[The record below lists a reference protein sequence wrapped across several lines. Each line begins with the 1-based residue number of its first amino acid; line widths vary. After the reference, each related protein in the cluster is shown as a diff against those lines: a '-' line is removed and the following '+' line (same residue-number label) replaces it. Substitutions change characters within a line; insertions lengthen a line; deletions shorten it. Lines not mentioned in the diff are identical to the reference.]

1 MDPYTI
7 SLVQK
12 MISRILERCKTHAIY
27 GVDSWDELQYIRGQI
42 RSLEDLQ
49 QEIKDLLSKTEN
61 IDEQVHGDTETD
73 WSTLRQEVET
83 VLDPKAIKQSTLDK
97 LPSPTGYRL
106 LVLPYGGPK
115 KTKGGV
121 YLADSTQET
130 IQMTTVCG
138 LVLKMGDL
146 CYFDK
151 EKFPK
156 GPWCKL
162 NDWIIFSRYAGSRF
176 KIDGGEVR
184 VLNDDEVISTI
195 SDPSDI
201 LHHY

>member
-1 MDPYTI
+1 MDIDTI
-7 SLVQK
+7 SLVQRK
-12 MISRILERCKTHAIY
+12 VKKALARLKDNAIY
-27 GVDSWDELQYIRGQI
+27 SVDTMEKLQYVRGQI

-49 QEIKDLLSKTEN
+49 QDLKDLLTTTEYE
-61 IDEQVHGDTETD
+61 DDRVHGDTETD
-73 WSTLRQEVET
+73 
-83 VLDPKAIKQSTLDK
+83 KSTLDK
-97 LPSPTGYRL
+97 LPTPTGYRI
-106 LVLPYGGPK
+106 LVLPFAGPK
-115 KTKGGV
+115 KTKGG
-121 YLADSTQET
+121 LWLSDTTQET

-146 CYFDK
+146 CYHDK
-151 EKFPK
+151 DKFPK

-162 NDWIIFSRYAGSRF
+162 NEWIIFSRYAGSRF

-195 SDPSDI
+195 SDPNDI

>member
-1 MDPYTI
+1 M
-7 SLVQK
+7 K
-12 MISRILERCKTHAIY
+12 MNKS
-27 GVDSWDELQYIRGQI
+27 
-42 RSLEDLQ
+42 
-49 QEIKDLLSKTEN
+49 
-61 IDEQVHGDTETD
+61 TETPKRTEALLD
-73 WSTLRQEVET
+73 AYKAKEEIET
-83 VLDPKAIKQSTLDK
+83 VLDPKAIDKSTLDK
-97 LPSPTGYRL
+97 LPTPTGYRI
-106 LVLPYGGPK
+106 LVLPFAGPK
-115 KTKGGV
+115 KTKGGI
-121 YLADSTQET
+121 LLSDTTQET

-146 CYFDK
+146 CYHDK
-151 EKFPK
+151 DKFPK

-195 SDPSDI
+195 IDPNDI

>member
-1 MDPYTI
+1 MTMTKSTEIPKRTDALLKAY
-7 SLVQK
+7 
-12 MISRILERCKTHAIY
+12 
-27 GVDSWDELQYIRGQI
+27 
-42 RSLEDLQ
+42 RSE
-49 QEIKDLLSKTEN
+49 E
-61 IDEQVHGDTETD
+61 
-73 WSTLRQEVET
+73 EVKT
-83 VLDPKAIKQSTLDK
+83 VLDPKAIDQSTLDQ
-97 LPSPTGYRL
+97 LPTPTGYRL
-106 LVLPYGGPK
+106 LILPYAGPK

-121 YLADSTQET
+121 YLSDATQET

-146 CYFDK
+146 CYLDTD
-151 EKFPK
+151 KFPK

-162 NDWIIFSRYAGSRF
+162 DDWVIFSRYAGSRF

-195 SDPSDI
+195 LNPQDI

>member
-1 MDPYTI
+1 MNK
-7 SLVQK
+7 S
-12 MISRILERCKTHAIY
+12 
-27 GVDSWDELQYIRGQI
+27 
-42 RSLEDLQ
+42 
-49 QEIKDLLSKTEN
+49 
-61 IDEQVHGDTETD
+61 TETPKRTEALLD
-73 WSTLRQEVET
+73 AYKAKEEIET
-83 VLDPKAIKQSTLDK
+83 VLDPKAIKKSTLDK
-97 LPSPTGYRL
+97 LPTPTGYRL
-106 LVLPYGGPK
+106 IVFPFEGPK
-115 KTKGGV
+115 KTKSGII
-121 YLADSTQET
+121 LSDNTQET

-146 CYFDK
+146 CYHDK

-162 NDWIIFSRYAGSRF
+162 NEWIIFSRYAGSRF

-195 SDPSDI
+195 ADPNDI

>member
-1 MDPYTI
+1 
-7 SLVQK
+7 
-12 MISRILERCKTHAIY
+12 MIES
-27 GVDSWDELQYIRGQI
+27 
-42 RSLEDLQ
+42 
-49 QEIKDLLSKTEN
+49 
-61 IDEQVHGDTETD
+61 TETPKRTEALLD
-73 WSTLRQEVET
+73 AYKAKDEVET
-83 VLDPKAIKQSTLDK
+83 VLDPKAIDKSTLDK
-97 LPSPTGYRL
+97 LPTPTGYRI
-106 LVLPYGGPK
+106 LVLPFAVPK
-115 KTKGGV
+115 KTKGG
-121 YLADSTQET
+121 LWLSDATQET

-146 CYFDK
+146 CYHDK

-162 NDWIIFSRYAGSRF
+162 NEWIIFSRYAGSRF

-195 SDPSDI
+195 SDPNDI